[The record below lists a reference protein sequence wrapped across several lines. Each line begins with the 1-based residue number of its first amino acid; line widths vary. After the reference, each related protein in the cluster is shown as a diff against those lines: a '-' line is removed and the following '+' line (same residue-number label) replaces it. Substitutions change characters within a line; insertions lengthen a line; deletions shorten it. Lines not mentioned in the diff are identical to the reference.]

1 MGKESGII
9 IAVVAL
15 ALYFGRNI
23 LNNKLSRDLMNVVG
37 QDDAKF
43 MKLINS
49 FAVKMSFQPFNRDY
63 MTLNHYIMM
72 DNEAKVE
79 EQFNYLDA
87 HKLNKNQTLTI
98 YQKTFMYYLK
108 KNNSIKAKDVYNR
121 VCSYVDEKKLD
132 ESIKSSYEK
141 DILVYLDKNP
151 KVLKVLDEMIKEGN
165 DDAKALLYLE
175 KTYVLKYNNRMEE
188 ALKCMKKVIE
198 YTKNPSQK
206 KVMQDLLDT
215 NLKAL

>member
-1 MGKESGII
+1 MDNPGII

-15 ALYFGRNI
+15 GLYFGRNI
-23 LNNKLSRDLMNVVG
+23 LNNKLTKDLMSLIG
-37 QDDAKF
+37 QNDELF
-43 MKLINS
+43 MKKINS

-63 MTLNHYIMM
+63 MVLNHYIMM
-72 DNEAKVE
+72 DNEEKVDD
-79 EQFNYLDA
+79 QFNYLDA

-98 YQKTFMYYLK
+98 YQKAFMYYLK
-108 KNNSIKAKDVYNR
+108 KNNSVKAKDVYKR
-121 VCSYVDEKKLD
+121 LCTYVDEKGLD
-132 ESIKSSYEK
+132 SKIKDNYEK
-141 DILVYLDKNP
+141 DILVYLDKNM
-151 KVLKVLDEMIKEGN
+151 KVLKTLDKMIEEGN

-206 KVMQDLLDT
+206 KVMQDLLDN
-215 NLKAL
+215 NLEAL